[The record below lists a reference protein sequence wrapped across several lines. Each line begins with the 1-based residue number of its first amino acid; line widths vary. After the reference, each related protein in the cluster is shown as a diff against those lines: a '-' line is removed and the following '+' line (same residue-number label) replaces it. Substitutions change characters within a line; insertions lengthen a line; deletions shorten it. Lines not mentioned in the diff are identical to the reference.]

1 MPSSLRLSV
10 QTKVLIPVL
19 ACLVLLPA
27 ITVGIVNNYIGQ
39 QAQEEAAGTLATAD
53 AVFRQLVENELQSQV
68 DRFRNALTQR
78 GYRSIAEILAATRT
92 PAAEATIREFSSE
105 SLEGY
110 GDATAVLLFS
120 YDETSPPVGALHGLR
135 FGLDEFAR
143 AAASLSGGALKGEPR
158 TGCLSVG
165 GRAFYVVALPV
176 TTLSGRQ
183 VGALTAGVLLGD
195 AAVQELK
202 KLTHTEII
210 ILANGQVAASTLPAA
225 DAAALPPGALAPG
238 PAAHPP
244 AAGEVLVQGDHF
256 LAQGGAYDTGAGSG
270 GFRYVLLSSFEARL
284 RALGETRRTL
294 VAVSALGIA
303 LCALLVWFFI
313 RRFIHPL
320 RDLRD
325 TAEAVGRGD
334 FSRKIGRVANDECG
348 DLAEAFD
355 RMTANL
361 QASRAELEKAVET
374 LKATQTQLIQSE
386 KLSAVGQFVA
396 GVAHELNNPLTAVIG
411 FSDLLAQ
418 TATDDRIR
426 LHLERIAKNAHRCHK
441 IVQNLLGFARQSP
454 PERTLV
460 AIAGAIDEVLDIM
473 TYEFRT
479 GNIEIVRDF
488 PADLPLIQADRHQL
502 QQVFVNILSNGRQA
516 IQAFRPDG
524 RIVIRT
530 RAAGGTVRIEFID
543 NGPGVDPKNLSRLFD
558 PFFTTKPVGKG
569 TGLGLSLCYGIVREH
584 GGTITALSEPGQ
596 GATFAIELPVAPEA
610 AQLRD
615 TDSVAAPA
623 GRAPGTGRAVLVVD
637 DEEEIRSLAEEL
649 LRQDGYA
656 VETAASGEKAIDAVG
671 RRRFDVIISDWKMPG
686 MNGIQF
692 YEHLLTTDRPA
703 AARVCFMTGDVIND
717 VFQEFLRRHGRPC
730 LPKPFSIKDFQDA
743 VGNLLDQGAASW
755 RPTP

>member
-1 MPSSLRLSV
+1 MPSPFRLSV

-27 ITVGIVNNYIGQ
+27 ITVWIVDGSTGQ
-39 QAQEEAAGTLATAD
+39 QAHDESVGTLATAD
-53 AVFRQLVENELQSQV
+53 AVFRQLVENQLQSQL

-78 GYRSIAEILAATRT
+78 GYRTISENLATVRT
-92 PAAEATIREFSSE
+92 AAAEETIREFFSE
-105 SLEGY
+105 SLESY
-110 GDATAVLLFS
+110 GDATAVMLFS
-120 YDETSPPVGALHGLR
+120 YDEAGRPVGALRGVR
-135 FGLDEFAR
+135 FELDEFAR
-143 AAASLSGGALKGEPR
+143 AAASLSGAALKGEPR

-165 GRAFYVVALPV
+165 GRALYVVALPM

-183 VGALTAGVLLGD
+183 VGALTVGVLLGD

-202 KLTHTEII
+202 KLTHTEIL
-210 ILANGQVAASTLPAA
+210 ILANGQVGASTLPAA
-225 DAAALPPGALAPG
+225 EAASLRLGALPGGPAANPPGAE
-238 PAAHPP
+238 
-244 AAGEVLVQGDHF
+244 EVLVQGEHF
-256 LAQGGAYDTGAGSG
+256 LAQSGAYDTGAGSR
-270 GFRYVLLSSFEARL
+270 GFRYVLLSSFEASL

-303 LCALLVWFFI
+303 LCAILVWFFV

-320 RDLRD
+320 RELRD

-355 RMTANL
+355 RMTGNI
-361 QASRAELEKAVET
+361 QASRGELERAVET

-411 FSDLLAQ
+411 FSDLLVQ
-418 TATDDRIR
+418 TSTDEKIR

-441 IVQNLLGFARQSP
+441 IVQNLLGFARQDP
-454 PERTLV
+454 PERTRV
-460 AIAGAIDEVLDIM
+460 AVNSAIDEVLDIM

-488 PADLPLIQADRHQL
+488 QADLPLIQADRHQL

-530 RAAGGTVRIEFID
+530 WAAGARVRIEFAD
-543 NGPGVDPKNLSRLFD
+543 NGPGVSPDHLSRLFD
-558 PFFTTKPVGKG
+558 PFFTTKPIGKG

-584 GGTITALSEPGQ
+584 GGTIAAQSEPGQ
-596 GATFAIELPVAPEA
+596 GAAFVIELPVAPEA

-615 TDSVAAPA
+615 TDSVAASP
-623 GRAPGTGRAVLVVD
+623 GRAPGAGRSVLVVD
-637 DEEEIRSLAEEL
+637 DEEEIRALAEEL
-649 LRQDGYA
+649 LRHDGYA
-656 VETAASGEKAIDAVG
+656 VETVASGEKAIDALA
-671 RRRFDVIISDWKMPG
+671 RRRFDVIVSDWKMPG

-703 AARVCFMTGDVIND
+703 AARVCFMTGDVVND
-717 VFQEFLRRHGRPC
+717 AFQEFLRRHGRPC

-743 VGNLLDQGAASW
+743 VADLLERA
-755 RPTP
+755 TL

>member
-1 MPSSLRLSV
+1 MPSPFRLSV

-27 ITVGIVNNYIGQ
+27 ITVWIVNRSSAR
-39 QAQEEAAGTLATAD
+39 QAHDESVSTLATAD
-53 AVFRQLVENELQSQV
+53 AVFRQLVENQLQSQL

-78 GYRSIAEILAATRT
+78 GYRTISENLATVRT
-92 PAAEATIREFSSE
+92 AAAEETIREFFSE

-120 YDETSPPVGALHGLR
+120 HDETSPPVGALHGVR
-135 FGLDEFAR
+135 FGLEEFAR
-143 AAASLSGGALKGEPR
+143 AAAPLSGGALKGEPR

-165 GRAFYVVALPV
+165 GHALYAVALPV

-183 VGALTAGVLLGD
+183 VGALTVGVLLGD

-202 KLTHTEII
+202 KLTHTEIL
-210 ILANGQVAASTLPAA
+210 ILANGQVAASTRPAA
-225 DAAALPPGALAPG
+225 DAASLQPAPPPAG
-238 PAAHPP
+238 PAANPP
-244 AAGEVLVQGDHF
+244 AAEEVLVQGDHF
-256 LAQGGAYDTGAGSG
+256 LAQGGAYDTGAGSS
-270 GFRYVLLSSFEARL
+270 GFRYVLLSSFEASL

-303 LCALLVWFFI
+303 LCAVLVWFFI

-320 RDLRD
+320 RELRD

-355 RMTANL
+355 RMTGNL

-411 FSDLLAQ
+411 FSDLLVQ
-418 TATDDRIR
+418 TSPDEKTS

-441 IVQNLLGFARQSP
+441 IVQNLLGFARQHP
-454 PERTLV
+454 PERALV
-460 AIAGAIDEVLDIM
+460 AINGAIDEVLDIM
-473 TYEFRT
+473 AYEFRT
-479 GNIEIVRDF
+479 GNVEVVREFQDN
-488 PADLPLIQADRHQL
+488 LPLIQADRHQL

-530 RAAGGTVRIEFID
+530 WAAGGKARIEFVD
-543 NGPGVDPKNLSRLFD
+543 NGPGVEPKNLSRLFD
-558 PFFTTKPVGKG
+558 PFFTTKPIGKG

-584 GGTITALSEPGQ
+584 GGTIAALSEPGQ
-596 GATFAIELPVAPEA
+596 GATFVIELPVAPEE

-615 TDSVAAPA
+615 TDSGPATPGRTSGA
-623 GRAPGTGRAVLVVD
+623 GRSVLVVD
-637 DEEEIRSLAEEL
+637 DEEEIRTLAEEL
-649 LRQDGYA
+649 LRNDGYA
-656 VETAASGEKAIDAVG
+656 VETASSGEKAIDALA
-671 RRRFDVIISDWKMPG
+671 RRRFDVVVSDWKMPG

-692 YEHLLTTDRPA
+692 YEHLLTADRPA
-703 AARVCFMTGDVIND
+703 ASRVCFMTGDVVND
-717 VFQEFLRRHGRPC
+717 AFQEFLRRHGRPC
-730 LPKPFSIKDFQDA
+730 LPKPFSIKDFQNA
-743 VGNLLDQGAASW
+743 VADLLERGAAS
-755 RPTP
+755 